1 MPNLLFLSSE
11 VAQVCSSRSNFINA
25 LNMEL
30 FPRGRKS
37 VGDTKPK
44 GSASLSKASAS
55 KSPAAQPKAGTSATS
70 RADNGLFG
78 VAVVKKR
85 VTGTAASGSAIK
97 KTKGTSVGEAMSAA
111 GAGVD
116 AEDCGGLLKVVPHP
130 SGKGK
135 SERIEVPQFKKLA
148 VGTLL
153 LGLVKRVTRRQ
164 VFVALPYGLSGLVS
178 VGEVSDFRLF
188 ADAGVEDDDMNEG
201 EDEEEEDDIE
211 DDDEPTAGAAAS
223 KAGQT
228 PKGSGK
234 TSGLEALF
242 VVGQALRCAVAG
254 TSTTKH
260 GKKSVA
266 LSLKPSSINRGLFLE
281 HLGPGVGVYGAV
293 ASVED
298 LGYVVSI
305 GVEGV
310 SGFLKSSDCD
320 PRLFR
325 GGVKRLRVGQPL
337 DLKVVS
343 VAADART
350 LQVTNRPDAVADARV
365 DGPPPDHKG
374 RRVGPPLNGGAALP
388 LRALKAGGLL
398 SSRVVKVVDNG
409 LVVALNLQGGGQ
421 GSKPLLGVVEQ
432 VRFED

>member
-1 MPNLLFLSSE
+1 
-11 VAQVCSSRSNFINA
+11 
-25 LNMEL
+25 MEL

-37 VGDTKPK
+37 VGEPKPK
-44 GSASLSKASAS
+44 GSAPLSKASAS
-55 KSPAAQPKAGTSATS
+55 KSPAARPKAGTSATP

-85 VTGTAASGSAIK
+85 VTGSAATGSATK
-97 KTKGTSVGEAMSAA
+97 KAKGTSVGEAMSAA
-111 GAGVD
+111 GAGID
-116 AEDCGGLLKVVPHP
+116 TEDCGGLLKVVPHP

-135 SERIEVPQFKKLA
+135 AERIEVPQFKKLA

-188 ADAGVEDDDMNEG
+188 ADGGVEDDDLNDG
-201 EDEEEEDDIE
+201 EDEEEDDIE
-211 DDDEPTAGAAAS
+211 DDDEEVVAEPTAASS

-234 TSGLEALF
+234 SSGLEALF
-242 VVGQALRCAVAG
+242 VVGQALRCVVVG
-254 TSTTKH
+254 TSSSKH
-260 GKKSVA
+260 GKKSVS
-266 LSLKPSSINRGLFLE
+266 LSLKPSSVNRGLFLE

-350 LQVTNRPDAVADARV
+350 LQVTNRPEAVADARV

-409 LVVALNLQGGGQ
+409 LVVALTLQGGGQ

-432 VRFED
+432 VKVFRN

>member
-1 MPNLLFLSSE
+1 
-11 VAQVCSSRSNFINA
+11 
-25 LNMEL
+25 
-30 FPRGRKS
+30 
-37 VGDTKPK
+37 
-44 GSASLSKASAS
+44 
-55 KSPAAQPKAGTSATS
+55 
-70 RADNGLFG
+70 
-78 VAVVKKR
+78 
-85 VTGTAASGSAIK
+85 
-97 KTKGTSVGEAMSAA
+97 
-111 GAGVD
+111 
-116 AEDCGGLLKVVPHP
+116 
-130 SGKGK
+130 
-135 SERIEVPQFKKLA
+135 
-148 VGTLL
+148 

-188 ADAGVEDDDMNEG
+188 ADGGVEDDDLNDG
-201 EDEEEEDDIE
+201 EDEEEDDIE
-211 DDDEPTAGAAAS
+211 DDDEEVVAEPTAASS

-234 TSGLEALF
+234 SSGLEALF
-242 VVGQALRCAVAG
+242 VVGQALRCVVVG
-254 TSTTKH
+254 TSSSKH
-260 GKKSVA
+260 GKKSVS
-266 LSLKPSSINRGLFLE
+266 LSLKPSSVNRGLFLE

-350 LQVTNRPDAVADARV
+350 LQVTNRPEAVADARV

-374 RRVGPPLNGGAALP
+374 RRVGLPLNGGAALP

-409 LVVALNLQGGGQ
+409 LVVALTLQGGGQ

-432 VRFED
+432 VKVFRN